1 MKPFRFGST
10 QDSTG
15 ISELVERIEI
25 LRSRLR
31 LTRELDRDGVAQIV
45 DELGELRSRMLLL
58 SRSQQIDARPGGA
71 GDADALSGHAVTGGA
86 SRSRS
91 REGYA
96 QLGFQGVLGESPGL
110 LTALEVVRR
119 AAPTDLPF
127 LVEGESGTGKEL
139 FAKVIHANSRR
150 VGQAFVSINCG
161 AIPENLIESELFG
174 HKKGA
179 FTGAT
184 SDRKGRFE
192 SADGGT
198 IFLDEVGELPLE
210 GQVKLLRVLQSSELQ
225 RAGSDEV
232 ISIDV
237 RVIAATNRDLSAMS
251 RDGTFREDL
260 YYRLGV
266 IQASLPP
273 LRERRDEI
281 PLLFE
286 FFSREAAEDLSREPV
301 KLSRRLARFLE
312 AYRYPGNIREM
323 RNLVYRISCLA
334 DEVADQQH
342 LPAAVTQPPA
352 DSDSERVGATR
363 GPDGL
368 SLAEAKRRAGDAAER
383 RYLEDGLQRTRGSV
397 VNLAKELDMNRSYLQ
412 TLLKKHGIQS
422 KSFKP

>member
-15 ISELVERIEI
+15 ISELVERLEI

-31 LTRELDRDGVAQIV
+31 LTRSLDQSGVAQIV
-45 DELGELRSRMLLL
+45 DDLGVLRSRMLLL
-58 SRSQQIDARPGGA
+58 SRSQQIDGR
-71 GDADALSGHAVTGGA
+71 DAAATATLDGHALPAGT
-86 SRSRS
+86 RRPRS
-91 REGYA
+91 REGYE

-150 VGQAFVSINCG
+150 VGQPFVSINCG
-161 AIPENLIESELFG
+161 AIPGNLIESELFG

-184 SDRKGRFE
+184 ADRKGRFE
-192 SADGGT
+192 SAHTGT

-225 RAGSDEV
+225 RVGSDEV

-237 RVIAATNRDLSAMS
+237 RVIAATNRDLAAMS
-251 RDGTFREDL
+251 QEGTFREDL

-286 FFSREAAEDLSREPV
+286 FFSREAAENLAREPV
-301 KLSRRLARFLE
+301 KLSKRLARFLQE
-312 AYRYPGNIREM
+312 YRYPGNIREM

-334 DEVADQQH
+334 DEVADLQH
-342 LPAAVTQPPA
+342 LPAAVTRA
-352 DSDSERVGATR
+352 SDSREPTGAAS

-368 SLAEAKRRAGDAAER
+368 SLTEAKRRAGDAAER
-383 RYLEDGLQRTRGSV
+383 RYLEQGLRRTQGSV